1 MKALLVGLGVM
12 GAKHHSSLLS
22 NPDIVSVTTVDPNNS
37 TADFSCL
44 EDALVNKYDFAVV
57 AVPTLLH
64 EKIATQLINEGIH
77 VLLEKPIAH
86 SLSSAENICDLAEK
100 KKIKVCIG
108 QVERFNPVVKALKE
122 CIKDCDIISANF
134 NRVGPRPSRIA
145 DVGVSLDLSVH
156 DLDLVEYL
164 FDKQV
169 TKVDRIMTTEH
180 SMYQVELENNISVG
194 VTSSWLFPFRRRKI
208 EVLTN
213 KKLYEADLIDKSL
226 YEYTAIDNACYSTK
240 RIWVDNS
247 DSLNTQLVLF
257 LKYIKNG
264 EAGNMCTAT
273 TAKGILS
280 WTLIPE

>member
-44 EDALVNKYDFAVV
+44 EDALVNRYDFAVV

-108 QVERFNPVVKALKE
+108 QVERFNPVIKALKE
-122 CIKDCDIISANF
+122 CIEDCDIISANF
-134 NRVGPRPSRIA
+134 SRLGPRPSRIA
-145 DVGVSLDLSVH
+145 DVGVALDLSVH

-164 FDKQV
+164 FRKQV
-169 TKVDRIMTTEH
+169 IKVDRVASLEH
-180 SMYQVELENNISVG
+180 SKYQLELHSGASISADA
-194 VTSSWLFPFRRRKI
+194 SWIFPFRRRKI
-208 EVLTN
+208 EVLTSEN
-213 KKLYEADLIDKSL
+213 FYEADLIDKSL
-226 YEYTAIDNACYSTK
+226 YEYTAVDNTRYNV
-240 RIWVDNS
+240 RRLWIDNS
-247 DSLNTQLVLF
+247 DALSSQLASF
-257 LKYIKNG
+257 MGYIKND
-264 EAGNMCTAT
+264 EIGNLCHVSTSRRV
-273 TAKGILS
+273 LS
-280 WTLIPE
+280 WLL